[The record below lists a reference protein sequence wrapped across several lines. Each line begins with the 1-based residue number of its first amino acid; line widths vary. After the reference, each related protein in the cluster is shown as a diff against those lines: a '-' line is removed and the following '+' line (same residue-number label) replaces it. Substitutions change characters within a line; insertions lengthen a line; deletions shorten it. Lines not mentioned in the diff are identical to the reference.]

1 MRAAKPRA
9 KRRCSR
15 TGASSSASPDS
26 GGAAANA
33 ETSERADR
41 DKALRA
47 AIARI
52 GRDVARL
59 EGRRRVAEVEPI
71 NLAAPLHPA
80 PAGKIRHSE
89 PAAREG

>member
-1 MRAAKPRA
+1 MRSEAAREEA
-9 KRRCSR
+9 VLENRRQLER
-15 TGASSSASPDS
+15 VAER
-26 GGAAANA
+26 GGAAATA
-33 ETSERADR
+33 EASARADR

-80 PAGKIRHSE
+80 PAGKIRQSE

>member
-1 MRAAKPRA
+1 MRSEAAREEA
-9 KRRCSR
+9 VLENRRQLER
-15 TGASSSASPDS
+15 VAERDGAATSSAE
-26 GGAAANA
+26 A
-33 ETSERADR
+33 TRADR

-59 EGRRRVAEVEPI
+59 EGRRRVADVEPI

-80 PAGKIRHSE
+80 PVGKIRQSE

>member
-1 MRAAKPRA
+1 MR
-9 KRRCSR
+9 
-15 TGASSSASPDS
+15 D
-26 GGAAANA
+26 AAA
-33 ETSERADR
+33 RADR

-59 EGRRRVAEVEPI
+59 EGRRRVAEAEPI

>member
-1 MRAAKPRA
+1 MFENRRQLERLAERDAAHE
-9 KRRCSR
+9 RR
-15 TGASSSASPDS
+15 GD
-26 GGAAANA
+26 AA
-33 ETSERADR
+33 RADR

-59 EGRRRVAEVEPI
+59 EGRRRVAEAEPI

-80 PAGKIRHSE
+80 PAGKIRQSE

>member
-1 MRAAKPRA
+1 VLEN
-9 KRRCSR
+9 RRQLER
-15 TGASSSASPDS
+15 FAER

-33 ETSERADR
+33 ETTARPDR

-71 NLAAPLHPA
+71 NLAAPLLSP
-80 PAGKIRHSE
+80 PAGKIRQGE